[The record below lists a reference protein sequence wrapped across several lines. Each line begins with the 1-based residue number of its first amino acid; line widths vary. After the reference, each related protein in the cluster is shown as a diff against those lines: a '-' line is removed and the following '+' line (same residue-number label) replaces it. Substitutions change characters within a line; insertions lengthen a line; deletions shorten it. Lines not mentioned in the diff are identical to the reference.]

1 MMRAGPKMTDDL
13 DTWRRRTSYRAHHR
27 GTKELDFLIGRY
39 ADARLA
45 QGSPDELLRFEQFLA
60 VPDPTLQEWI
70 FSVAGINVEFAAIIA
85 DIRAFHGLSTLPD
98 R

>member
-1 MMRAGPKMTDDL
+1 MQAGLKMTDDL
-13 DTWRRRTSYRAHHR
+13 DTRRRRASYRAHHR

-45 QGSPDELLRFEQFLA
+45 SCSLDELARFEWLLA
-60 VPDPTLQEWI
+60 IPDPTLQEWI
-70 FSVAGINVEFAAIIA
+70 FSGVGFGVDFAAIIA
-85 DIRAFHGLSTLPD
+85 DIRAFHGLSTPAD